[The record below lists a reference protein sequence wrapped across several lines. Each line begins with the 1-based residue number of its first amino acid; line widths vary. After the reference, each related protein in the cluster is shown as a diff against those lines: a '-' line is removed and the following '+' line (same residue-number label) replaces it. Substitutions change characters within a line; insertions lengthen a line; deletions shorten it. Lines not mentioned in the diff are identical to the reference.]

1 MTVAARYLRVGLVLV
16 TTSVVVGVLQ
26 EVGDWTSGLVAAATV
41 LVILLTMAVA
51 ARLGLLDAPPERRRR

>member
-1 MTVAARYLRVGLVLV
+1 LTVAARYLRVGLVLV